1 MRKEGYDP
9 EYGARP
15 LKRAIQKNIEDRLSE
30 ELLRGTVKVGDTV
43 VIGTKAGE
51 LTVQVKEKKAP
62 VAKKKVTTTKA
73 KPKAK
78 PKTKAAEK
86 E

>member
-62 VAKKKVTTTKA
+62 VAKKKSDNDEGKTESKA
-73 KPKAK
+73 
-78 PKTKAAEK
+78 EN
-86 E
+86 